1 MTEPAQTGQSA
12 LHLVKI
18 VKALRTPLTS
28 MSEHL
33 SSQPIRRFFADLGP
47 GLITGAADDDPS
59 GISTYSVTGAS
70 FGFAQLWT
78 VFFAFPLMAAVQI
91 MCARL
96 GLISGQGLA
105 GVIRR
110 RYPKWVLLGACIL
123 LAVANTV
130 NIGADLGGMAEA
142 MEMMTG
148 LSSFVWLPL
157 FAVSIVVLLIWSSYR
172 QMARVFKWLTLVL
185 FAYVVAAFM
194 AHPRWDEVL
203 KSTFVPRI
211 QWNAAYISTFVAILG
226 TTISPYL
233 FFWQA
238 AQEVEEERA
247 KGRRTLRSR
256 RGATDEELRAAR
268 TDVLTGM
275 IFAGVV
281 MYFIILTTGA
291 TLYPS
296 GQRDIETARQAAE
309 ALRPLAGNAAYLLFT
324 VGLVGTGMLGIP
336 ALAGSAAC
344 AIAEAMHWRGSLDDR
359 PRHAAKFYGVLAAA
373 VALGLALDYLKVNA
387 VKMLFYAAV
396 INGLLAPPLIVL
408 VTMLTS
414 DEKVMGSRVN
424 PWFLKWAGWITALV
438 MTAAAIAMFVV

>member
-1 MTEPAQTGQSA
+1 VA
-12 LHLVKI
+12 
-18 VKALRTPLTS
+18 
-28 MSEHL
+28 
-33 SSQPIRRFFADLGP
+33 RFFGELGP

-59 GISTYSVTGAS
+59 GISTYSVTGAA

-78 VFFAFPLMAAVQI
+78 VFFAFPLMTAVQI

-96 GLISGQGLA
+96 GLVSGQGLA
-105 GVIRR
+105 GVLRG
-110 RYPKWVLLGACIL
+110 RYPKWVLLGACTL
-123 LAVANTV
+123 LAVANIV

-142 MEMMTG
+142 MQMITG
-148 LSSFVWLPL
+148 LPSLMWLPF
-157 FAVSIVVLLIWSSYR
+157 FAALIIVLLIWSSYR
-172 QMARVFKWLTLVL
+172 WIARVFKWLTLVL
-185 FAYVVAAFM
+185 FAYVAAAFM
-194 AHPRWDEVL
+194 AHPAWSEVL
-203 KSTFVPRI
+203 RATFVPHVELS
-211 QWNAAYISTFVAILG
+211 ASYIATFVAILG

-247 KGRRTLRSR
+247 RGRRTVHSR

-291 TLYPS
+291 TLYTS
-296 GQRDIETARQAAE
+296 GQRNIETARQAAE

-336 ALAGSAAC
+336 ALAGSAAY
-344 AIAEAMHWRGSLDDR
+344 AAAEAMHWRGSLNDR
-359 PRHAAKFYGVLAAA
+359 PRVASKFYAVLAIA
-373 VALGLALDYLKVNA
+373 VVLGLGLNYFKVNA

-396 INGLLAPPLIVL
+396 LNGILAPPLIVL
-408 VTMLTS
+408 VTLLTS
-414 DEKVMGSRVN
+414 DRKVMGDRVN
-424 PWFLKWAGWITALV
+424 PPLLSWLGWITAAV
-438 MTAAAIAMFVV
+438 MTVATVAMFVL

>member
-1 MTEPAQTGQSA
+1 MTLKRPSKKK
-12 LHLVKI
+12 HPVSH
-18 VKALRTPLTS
+18 V
-28 MSEHL
+28 
-33 SSQPIRRFFADLGP
+33 RRFFAELGP

-78 VFFAFPLMAAVQI
+78 VFFAFPLMIAVQI

-96 GLISGQGLA
+96 GLVSGQGLA
-105 GVIRR
+105 GVLRR
-110 RYPKWVLLGACIL
+110 RYPKWVLLSACIL
-123 LAVANTV
+123 LTVANTV

-148 LSSFVWLPL
+148 LPSIVWLPL
-157 FAVSIVVLLIWSSYR
+157 FAGLIVVLLIWSSYR
-172 QMARVFKWLTLVL
+172 HMARVFKWLTLVL
-185 FAYVVAAFM
+185 FAYVAAAFM
-194 AHPRWDEVL
+194 AHPNWNRVL
-203 KSTFVPRI
+203 RATFVPHVEWTPR
-211 QWNAAYISTFVAILG
+211 YIATFVAILG

-247 KGRRTLRSR
+247 RGRKTVHSR

-268 TDVLTGM
+268 ADVLTGM
-275 IFAGVV
+275 IFAAVV

-291 TLYPS
+291 TLYEQ
-296 GQRDIETARQAAE
+296 GHRDIETARQAAE
-309 ALRPLAGNAAYLLFT
+309 ALRPLAGNTAYLLFT
-324 VGLVGTGMLGIP
+324 IGLVGTGMLGIP

-344 AIAEAMHWRGSLDDR
+344 AVAEAMHWRGSLNDR
-359 PRHAAKFYGVLAAA
+359 PQVAGKFYGVLAAS
-373 VALGLALDYLKVNA
+373 VALGLAMNLLNVNA

-396 INGLLAPPLIVL
+396 INGVLAPPLIVL

-414 DEKVMGSRVN
+414 DKKVMGDRIN
-424 PWFLKWAGWITALV
+424 PPLLKWLGWATAFV
-438 MTAAAIAMFVV
+438 MAAATIAMIVV

>member
-1 MTEPAQTGQSA
+1 MTLKKPSPKK
-12 LHLVKI
+12 HPVSH
-18 VKALRTPLTS
+18 V
-28 MSEHL
+28 
-33 SSQPIRRFFADLGP
+33 RRFFAELGP

-78 VFFAFPLMAAVQI
+78 VFFAFPLMIAVQI

-96 GLISGQGLA
+96 GLVSGQGLA
-105 GVIRR
+105 GVLRR
-110 RYPKWVLLGACIL
+110 RYPKWVLLSACIL
-123 LAVANTV
+123 LTVANTV

-148 LSSFVWLPL
+148 LPSIVWLPL
-157 FAVSIVVLLIWSSYR
+157 FAGLIVVLLIWSSYR
-172 QMARVFKWLTLVL
+172 HMARVFKWLTLVL
-185 FAYVVAAFM
+185 FAYVAAAFM
-194 AHPRWDEVL
+194 AHPNWNRVL
-203 KSTFVPRI
+203 RATFVPHVEWTPR
-211 QWNAAYISTFVAILG
+211 YIATFVAILG

-247 KGRRTLRSR
+247 RGRKTVHSR

-275 IFAGVV
+275 IFAAVV

-291 TLYPS
+291 TLYEQ
-296 GQRDIETARQAAE
+296 GHRDIETARQAAE
-309 ALRPLAGNAAYLLFT
+309 ALRPLAGNTAYLLFT
-324 VGLVGTGMLGIP
+324 IGLVGTGMLGIP

-344 AIAEAMHWRGSLDDR
+344 AVAEAMHWRGSLNDR
-359 PRHAAKFYGVLAAA
+359 PRVARKFYGVLAAS
-373 VALGLALDYLKVNA
+373 VALGLAMNLLNVNA

-396 INGLLAPPLIVL
+396 INGVLAPPLIVL

-414 DEKVMGSRVN
+414 DKKVMGDRIN
-424 PWFLKWAGWITALV
+424 PPLLKWLGWATAFV
-438 MTAAAIAMFVV
+438 MAAATIAMIVV

>member
-1 MTEPAQTGQSA
+1 MEILKSVRSPIRS
-12 LHLVKI
+12 LN
-18 VKALRTPLTS
+18 
-28 MSEHL
+28 EHL
-33 SSQPIRRFFADLGP
+33 KSRPVRRFFAELGP

-59 GISTYSVTGAS
+59 GISTYSVAGAS

-78 VFFAFPLMAAVQI
+78 VLFAFPLMTAVQI

-96 GLISGQGLA
+96 GLVSGQGLA

-110 RYPKWVLLGACIL
+110 RYPKWVLLGACVL
-123 LAVANTV
+123 LVVANTV
-130 NIGADLGGMAEA
+130 NIGADLAGMAEA
-142 MEMMTG
+142 MQMITG
-148 LSSFVWLPL
+148 LPSLLWLPL
-157 FAVSIVVLLIWSSYR
+157 FAASIVVLLIWSRYR

-185 FAYVVAAFM
+185 FAYVAAAFM
-194 AHPRWDEVL
+194 AHPRWSDVL
-203 KSTFVPRI
+203 RATFVPRI
-211 QWNAAYISTFVAILG
+211 EWSASYIATFVAILG

-247 KGRRTLRSR
+247 KGRRTVHSR

-275 IFAGVV
+275 AFAGVV

-296 GQRDIETARQAAE
+296 GPRDIETARQAAE

-324 VGLVGTGMLGIP
+324 VGLVGTGMLGVP

-359 PRHAAKFYGVLAAA
+359 PRHAMKFYGVLAASM
-373 VALGLALDYLKVNA
+373 ALGLSLDYLKVNA

-396 INGLLAPPLIVL
+396 INGVLAPPLIVL
-408 VTMLTS
+408 ITMLTS
-414 DEKVMGSRVN
+414 DETVMGSRVN
-424 PWFLKWAGWITALV
+424 PWLLKWLGWVTALV
-438 MTAAAIAMFVV
+438 MTAATIAMIVI